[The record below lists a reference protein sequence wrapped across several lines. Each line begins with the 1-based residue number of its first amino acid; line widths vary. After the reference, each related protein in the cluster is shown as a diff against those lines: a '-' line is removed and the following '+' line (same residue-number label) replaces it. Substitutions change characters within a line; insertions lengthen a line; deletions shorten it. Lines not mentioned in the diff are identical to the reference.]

1 MEFLS
6 DWVWWGLMSCAFVAS
21 VGPAFIQRIRLPV
34 LAAIALFYLTMVSAM
49 YCVTGMVSAI
59 AGTVITL
66 FAGMAA
72 LLASLIVSGIGTML
86 KKRYR

>member
-1 MEFLS
+1 
-6 DWVWWGLMSCAFVAS
+6 MSCAFVAS

-34 LAAIALFYLTMVSAM
+34 LMVIVLFYLTMITAM

-66 FAGMAA
+66 FAGIAA

>member
-34 LAAIALFYLTMVSAM
+34 LMVIVLFYLTMITAM

-66 FAGMAA
+66 FAGIAA